1 MEKFFYRVKKGE
13 TLFGVCHK
21 FPIPV
26 MKVIKDNALKE
37 EIREGDILYLEMDGK
52 NTYMVEPMDDYES
65 VSKKLCV
72 DQNYLKEK
80 NSLPYLFYGINIIY

>member
-13 TLFGVCHK
+13 TLFSVCHE
-21 FPIPV
+21 FSIPV

-72 DQNYLKEK
+72 DKNYLKEK